1 MDKLHA
7 SIHAAPLYTS
17 MTAVLATA
25 IPQSFKD
32 AVHTNP
38 QSIHKQYKST
48 KPEWYMAMPSDV
60 RGFMEANRKA
70 AKSIYTKDIGPLPT
84 KDKNHGTPTAA
95 NGAQATG
102 GAKESAKGSKA
113 SEADSLRVA
122 GAAVCAL
129 LGALGIAVMML

>member
-1 MDKLHA
+1 MESLA
-7 SIHAAPLYTS
+7 SSIKAAPMYTS

-25 IPQSFKD
+25 IPQTFKD
-32 AVHTNP
+32 AVNTNP
-38 QSIHKQYKST
+38 SSIHKQYKTT
-48 KPEWYMAMPSDV
+48 KPDWYMAMPSDV
-60 RGFMEANRKA
+60 RSFMENNRKA

-84 KDKNHGTPTAA
+84 KDKSATAT
-95 NGAQATG
+95 GASPQQTG
-102 GAKESAKGSKA
+102 GAKGAKS